1 MDYGIV
7 HSSSSSMDD
16 FTVVYRRLPQ
26 TTLLSSKEDLANDSW
41 HCPLLVMDD
50 PYGRIGDVLIFR
62 YPISIKVQ
70 ILVTTYFN
78 ILYFFFK
85 KLSF

>member
-1 MDYGIV
+1 
-7 HSSSSSMDD
+7 MDD
-16 FTVVYRRLPQ
+16 FTVVYRQLPR

-62 YPISIKVQ
+62 YPIKHNIKNTLSNLARRKSSNFQ
-70 ILVTTYFN
+70 NFLK
-78 ILYFFFK
+78 FFIDMDPIK
-85 KLSF
+85 H